1 MMSKGQKA
9 TRQQEI
15 KDLLNAVRATL
26 LAPSIDSCKI
36 KNKKKLGEYGIGL
49 YFYYNII
56 IIR

>member
-15 KDLLNAVRATL
+15 KDLLNAVCATL

-36 KNKKKLGEYGIGL
+36 KNKKNLGEYGIGL
-49 YFYYNII
+49 YFF
-56 IIR
+56 

>member
-15 KDLLNAVRATL
+15 KDLLNAVHATL

-36 KNKKKLGEYGIGL
+36 KNKKKNRRKWDRIVFLLNYVV
-49 YFYYNII
+49 
-56 IIR
+56 